1 MPLAK
6 HFSCLLAAIVASV
19 AGMVTG
25 IVHDLPGFTATAAG
39 LFALALITS
48 AVEMNVGFWRAGG
61 AGESDDA
68 LLDAAIRNTRL
79 VALGYLWGALALF
92 MVYRLTPLRWQ
103 HGLQYGAGMALI
115 AWLIQL
121 YVHFLVQPGS
131 RLRMPAALDKAM
143 WLSILHGAGALGG
156 LGFLLLS
163 GKINSIKDD
172 WAANYVFLA
181 GGVMV
186 VALSIVS
193 ALTHMRLSSA
203 PIAERRHVAEVANAN
218 AND

>member
-6 HFSCLLAAIVASV
+6 YFTCLLAAIVASV

-25 IVHDLPGFTATAAG
+25 IVHDLPRFTGISAG
-39 LFALALITS
+39 LFAIALIAS
-48 AVEMNVGFWRAGG
+48 AVEMNAGFWRGG
-61 AGESDDA
+61 VDCGTP
-68 LLDAAIRNTRL
+68 DAAIDAATRNTRL
-79 VALGYLWGALALF
+79 LALGYLWGALALF
-92 MVYRLTPLRWQ
+92 LVYRLTPLRWQ

-143 WLSILHGAGALGG
+143 WLSIMHGAGALGG
-156 LGFLLLS
+156 LGFLVLS
-163 GKINSIKDD
+163 GKINSVKDD
-172 WAANYVFLA
+172 WAANQVFLA

-186 VALSIVS
+186 VALSLVS
-193 ALTHMRLSSA
+193 AYTHVRLPRA
-203 PIAERRHVAEVANAN
+203 PATENRRVAEVANE
-218 AND
+218 